1 MSDSERIKALH
12 TREIP
17 SCLAL
22 EIILVRPSITHKKI
36 SGDKGQPCLNPLDI
50 LKKGVG
56 FGWLWDIIQNN
67 SVDIEGK

>member
-12 TREIP
+12 TKEIT

-22 EIILVRPSITHKKI
+22 EIILVRPSITHKKR
-36 SGDKGQPCLNPLDI
+36 SGDKGKPCLNPLDI

-56 FGWLWDIIQNN
+56 FGWLWDIIQNK
-67 SVDIEGK
+67 SFDIEGK

>member
-12 TREIP
+12 TRENP
-17 SCLAL
+17 SYIVL

-67 SVDIEGK
+67 LVDIEGK